1 MFKSTFR
8 LGQILGIPIEVHV
21 SWILAFILFTVSF
34 TFTFRQAY
42 NWPTSLTWV
51 VGLATSLLLFVSVLL
66 HELAHSVY
74 ARSKEIPVRNITLF
88 IFGGVSQ
95 ITEEP
100 KTANTEFAMA
110 FAGPLT
116 SFVLAALF
124 WILSLVTQKASE
136 PITALSRYLAV
147 TNAGLGAFNLIPG
160 FPLDGGRVFR
170 SILWSLGQNLE
181 RATRW
186 ASLVGQGIAY
196 LMIIAGILQF
206 FSVVRIGFLGESP
219 LSGLWL
225 VFIGWFL
232 DNAAQSSYQQVA
244 TQRLLAGHTVQEIMN
259 RDCTA
264 LSPNLA
270 LDSLVNDHI
279 LATGR
284 RCFPVVEGDALQGL
298 LTIHNVK
305 QVPREQWA
313 TTTVREA
320 MIPADK
326 LKTVPPDKGLWLAL
340 QEMTADGV
348 NQLPVMEN
356 RRLVGLLARDNVLS
370 FIRTRAEL
378 GV

>member
-1 MFKSTFR
+1 MFKSSFR
-8 LGQILGIPIEVHV
+8 LGRILGIPIEVHV
-21 SWILAFILFTVSF
+21 SWLLAFILFTVSF

-42 NWPTSLTWV
+42 SWSTPLTWV
-51 VGLATSLLLFVSVLL
+51 VGLATSLLFFVSVLL

-74 ARSKEIPVRNITLF
+74 ARSKGIPVRNITLF

-100 KTANTEFAMA
+100 KTADTEFAMA

-124 WILSLVTQKASE
+124 GILSLITQTVSE
-136 PITALSRYLAV
+136 PIAALSGTLAYI
-147 TNAGLGAFNLIPG
+147 NALLGAFNLIPG

-170 SILWSLGQNLE
+170 SILWGLGQNLE

-186 ASLVGQGIAY
+186 ASLLGQGIAY
-196 LMIIAGILQF
+196 LMIIIGIWQF
-206 FSVVRIGFLGESP
+206 FSGNTLN
-219 LSGLWL
+219 GLWL
-225 VFIGWFL
+225 AFIGWFL

-244 TQRLLAGHTVQEIMN
+244 MQRLLAGHTVREIMN
-259 RDCTA
+259 QDCTA
-264 LSPNLA
+264 LAPNLTLA
-270 LDSLVNDHI
+270 ELVNEHI

-313 TTTVREA
+313 TTMVREA

-326 LKTVPPDKGLWLAL
+326 LKTVTPGQGLWPAL
-340 QEMTADGV
+340 QEMTEEGV

-356 RRLVGLLARDNVLS
+356 RRLVGVLARDNVLS

>member
-1 MFKSTFR
+1 MFKSSFR
-8 LGQILGIPIEVHV
+8 LGQVLGIPIEVHV

-34 TFTFRQAY
+34 TFTFRQDY
-42 NWPTSLTWV
+42 SWSTPLTWA
-51 VGLATSLLLFVSVLL
+51 VGLATSLLFFVSVLL

-74 ARSKEIPVRNITLF
+74 ARSKGIPVRNITLF

-100 KTANTEFAMA
+100 KTADTEFAMA

-124 WILSLVTQKASE
+124 GILSLVTQTVNE
-136 PITALSRYLAV
+136 PIAALSRYLAV
-147 TNAGLGAFNLIPG
+147 INASLGAFNLIPG

-170 SILWSLGQNLE
+170 SILWGLGQNLE

-186 ASLVGQGIAY
+186 ASLLGQGIAY
-196 LMIIAGILQF
+196 LLIIIGIWQF
-206 FSVVRIGFLGESP
+206 FSGNTLN
-219 LSGLWL
+219 GLWL
-225 VFIGWFL
+225 AFIGWFL

-244 TQRLLAGHTVQEIMN
+244 TQRLLSGHTVREIMN
-259 RDCTA
+259 QDCTA
-264 LSPNLA
+264 LAPSLTLEA
-270 LDSLVNDHI
+270 LVNDHI

-305 QVPREQWA
+305 EVPREQWA
-313 TTTVREA
+313 TTTVRAA

-326 LKTVPPDKGLWLAL
+326 LKTVPPDQGLWPAL
-340 QEMTADGV
+340 QEMTAEGV

-356 RRLVGLLARDNVLS
+356 RRLVGVLARDNVLS

>member
-196 LMIIAGILQF
+196 LMIIIGIWQF
-206 FSVVRIGFLGESP
+206 FSGNAGN
-219 LSGLWL
+219 GLWL